1 MITHA
6 MTVHLLCIAGATALI
21 VLVTLLPF
29 MPGSY
34 DPLSVPLSAMARVSG
49 FAGLLFVPVGALWTA
64 SAYWPRLSE
73 RDYAFAVTALI
84 VWSIVSG
91 ILSMAA
97 FALVGLLLGV
107 VTLALAAYA
116 VFSMRRWIA
125 TLRTARPARRR
136 APALYVLIVPL
147 AVFLVQQAL
156 VPRAVEFSRDRAIRN
171 AALLIA
177 DIERHRTA
185 RGTYP
190 SSLLSVWKDY
200 SPSVIGIE
208 RYHYEPS
215 RDAYNLLFEQP
226 AADLATREFVVY
238 NPRDEQV
245 ATGHA
250 MDLLEYSIEQLER
263 RRGYFA
269 VHQTPHAHWKYFW
282 FD

>member
-1 MITHA
+1 
-6 MTVHLLCIAGATALI
+6 MTVHLLCIAAATALI

-34 DPLSVPLSAMARVSG
+34 DPFSAPLSAMARVFG

-64 SAYWPRLSE
+64 SAYWRRFSDRE
-73 RDYAFAVTALI
+73 YAFAIAALI
-84 VWSIVSG
+84 VWAIVSG

-107 VTLALAAYA
+107 VTLAFAAYA
-116 VFSMRRWIA
+116 VFSLRRRIA
-125 TLRTARPARRR
+125 TIRFAGPARRR
-136 APALYVLIVPL
+136 APALYLLIVPL
-147 AVFLVQQAL
+147 AVFLVQQSL
-156 VPRAVEFSRDRAIRN
+156 LPLAVEFSRDRAIRN
-171 AALLIA
+171 AASLIA
-177 DIERHRTA
+177 DIERHRAA

-190 SSLLSVWKDY
+190 ASLLSVWKDY
-200 SPSVIGIE
+200 SPAVIGIE
-208 RYHYEPS
+208 KYHYERS
-215 RDAYNLLFEQP
+215 GEAYNLLFEQP

-245 ATGHA
+245 ATSHA
-250 MDLLEYSIEQLER
+250 MDLLQYSPERLER
-263 RRGYFA
+263 ARGYFA